1 MLSAD
6 YERAWIKLGDAPL
19 SRMGKVM
26 LALAGVEVLWGAMVV
41 TLGLIVLSFDQR
53 PLPVP
58 QLVIGWVA
66 LVLIASV
73 LGAQALTRP
82 VLRRGRMSPVR
93 RWVQGSAIL
102 LYSLAVQAAGVFG
115 AVVFQANQPN
125 PPLAI
130 AAYLLFG
137 ISTLLA
143 GLVGI
148 FTALD

>member
-1 MLSAD
+1 
-6 YERAWIKLGDAPL
+6 
-19 SRMGKVM
+19 
-26 LALAGVEVLWGAMVV
+26 
-41 TLGLIVLSFDQR
+41 
-53 PLPVP
+53 
-58 QLVIGWVA
+58 
-66 LVLIASV
+66 
-73 LGAQALTRP
+73 
-82 VLRRGRMSPVR
+82 MSPVR

-130 AAYLLFG
+130 VAYLLFG